1 MVGPIVELWDCLQ
14 AWRERK
20 WKTHFGARSS
30 EGRLGSGWNVGI
42 VWITNC
48 LCCRGHH
55 FLLDIVLSELG
66 WMVTLTQLRICSVHG
81 ICISA
86 YGLRAEWP
94 KHRLGLHSEMIQCI
108 LSYLKSHYL
117 NLFHL
122 SFFSKKI
129 LCLFMSFLL
138 SLKFLLVANRFLS
151 VLWLPC
157 WRIWYYSAHCDM
169 LNRRRLL
176 QNACLRILLFIIW
189 EFHIY
194 NIFKSY
200 PLSANNL

>member
-1 MVGPIVELWDCLQ
+1 MVGPIVELWDCLR

-30 EGRLGSGWNVGI
+30 EGKLGSGWNVGI

-86 YGLRAEWP
+86 CGLRAEWP

-108 LSYLKSHYL
+108 LSYLKPHYL

-122 SFFSKKI
+122 SFFKKN
-129 LCLFMSFLL
+129 LMSLHVF
-138 SLKFLLVANRFLS
+138 SLKFKVSIGCKPFPECAM
-151 VLWLPC
+151 VT
-157 WRIWYYSAHCDM
+157 M
-169 LNRRRLL
+169 LEDL
-176 QNACLRILLFIIW
+176 ILLCSLWYAKQEKAVAKCLLKNSVIYYLGIS
-189 EFHIY
+189 HIQY
-194 NIFKSY
+194 I
-200 PLSANNL
+200 